1 MHLCFDILSWIF
13 PLFVPAPSLLLSLM
27 FCWFEGVIAFTSW
40 VHMRQEESE
49 WPVWLCV
56 WYFYAVPSR
65 CGDQTRLLNASA
77 SLGGFRPLIHDL
89 HLLWPYHFFWLD
101 KVATHTH
108 QVQMSR
114 VPWQYIIQEQQQQL
128 KSLKLVG
135 GTVADLR
142 LRGSGWRK
150 LDTSWKHTRWWSGGN
165 L

>member
-56 WYFYAVPSR
+56 LFL
-65 CGDQTRLLNASA
+65 CGAFTLWRSNRSACLVNTSA

-89 HLLWPYHFFWLD
+89 HLLWPYHFWLD

-114 VPWQYIIQEQQQQL
+114 VPWQYIIQEQQQL
-128 KSLKLVG
+128 ESLKLLG
-135 GTVADLR
+135 GSGADLR
-142 LRGSGWRK
+142 LRGSGWRN
-150 LDTSWKHTRWWSGGN
+150 LDTSWKHTQWWSGGN